1 MRAAVASSQKAADG
15 FGFGR
20 LGIGRGSYFFAGRTG
35 FGGSQK
41 VTKEGSH

>member
-20 LGIGRGSYFFAGRTG
+20 LGIGTWEGIILFLQVGRDSG
-35 FGGSQK
+35 DLK
-41 VTKEGSH
+41 K